1 MIDSAFAFEMPPVS
15 SGWVEAF
22 DVETGR
28 SRVVSRGTLR
38 ALARRARA
46 WQDDVQR
53 MAKDADIDVLRLGL
67 DEIESAVSL
76 SEFVAERRLRKS

>member
-1 MIDSAFAFEMPPVS
+1 MPAVS

-28 SRVVSRGTLR
+28 SRVISRKTLR
-38 ALARRARA
+38 TLGQRARA
-46 WQDDVQR
+46 WQDDVQK
-53 MAKDADIDVLRLGL
+53 MAKDVDIDVLRLSL

-76 SEFVAERRLRKS
+76 SEFVAERRLRKR